1 MLASLNERRRELAVL
16 RSVGAGPRHIVF
28 LLMIESLLVT
38 LLGVALSLAVVS
50 VAAWLGGPWLAAR
63 FGLSTLP
70 LAVSPGELRLLAGIF
85 AAALLVSLWPAWR
98 AYRLS
103 LADGLIPR
111 L

>member
-28 LLMIESLLVT
+28 LLVLESLLVT

-50 VAAWLGGPWLAAR
+50 VAAGLGGAWLAAR
-63 FGLSTLP
+63 FGLSSLP

-85 AAALLVSLWPAWR
+85 VAALLVSLWPAWH